1 MKVSRLDR
9 PCLVEKWVH
18 LGGVL
23 TGEEGDAFVAVGDL
37 RGTTPPQRR
46 RTSLGK
52 ELRETSRASRLHF
65 GSVVSFPL
73 PCTLNLLFPCCC
85 LYLVASYRITSTFKL
100 LTYSA
105 ALVNALKLKKK

>member
-52 ELRETSRASRLHF
+52 ELGKHLARLVSI
-65 GSVVSFPL
+65 SVWLYRF
-73 PCTLNLLFPCCC
+73 
-85 LYLVASYRITSTFKL
+85 LYLVLFTCCFLVAYILLHHIGSYL
-100 LTYSA
+100 LSSCS
-105 ALVNALKLKKK
+105 LCIIPLHLLKP